1 MGQRLWSASKR
12 PPRAARASRTFGFPG
27 GHMLRFSLTR
37 AQPAGTGGRRTERGA
52 GEGRSDAWPGSR
64 LLLRRNPRGCTGP
77 GPTAPNTC
85 FSQRQSADRISCA
98 GSVGSFSFSTQT
110 DKRNSRATRKL
121 PHGGTAVMWRAPE
134 VGEGVTHGQMPTN
147 YSVMLSR
154 ARPRMPD
161 SGRASLSLSTNVREL
176 PKPVMTQPA
185 PPRAQAATPPYRIS
199 PLGGRGEGGE
209 QN

>member
-1 MGQRLWSASKR
+1 M
-12 PPRAARASRTFGFPG
+12 T
-27 GHMLRFSLTR
+27 
-37 AQPAGTGGRRTERGA
+37 
-52 GEGRSDAWPGSR
+52 
-64 LLLRRNPRGCTGP
+64 
-77 GPTAPNTC
+77 
-85 FSQRQSADRISCA
+85 
-98 GSVGSFSFSTQT
+98 
-110 DKRNSRATRKL
+110 
-121 PHGGTAVMWRAPE
+121 E

-199 PLGGRGEGGE
+199 PLGGRGGVGNRIKDEKLNQRSPLSMTEVSKPRSFCGSGRRRRAGRQADGGSCSQDRRPYLVGGLRRHGGWRLGLEGVLGYE
-209 QN
+209 A